1 MDYAPA
7 EISALEQ
14 YEVSVKEQSM
24 RRAVRKR
31 QLEVTCVDLKR
42 KIVEGIRDFDERLL
56 VLYKVH
62 TSTQFLFHAHE
73 KLN

>member
-31 QLEVTCVDLKR
+31 QLEVTRVDLKR

-62 TSTQFLFHAHE
+62 TSTQLFHAHE